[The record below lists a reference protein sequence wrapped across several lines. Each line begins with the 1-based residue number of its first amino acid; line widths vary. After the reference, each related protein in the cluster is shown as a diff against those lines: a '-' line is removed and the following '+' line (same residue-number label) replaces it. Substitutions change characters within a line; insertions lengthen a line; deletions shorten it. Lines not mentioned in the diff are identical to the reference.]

1 MPPDHRLKIRLM
13 LPLCDVSEHDQEV
26 GRVQVPL
33 RPEPGGGARGD
44 IQSPG
49 DGSVFAECRH
59 CPGSTKLDVAV
70 LQLAQPPQLVLSSA
84 AARVLHS
91 SAAPRV
97 SCAVSAVPP
106 PAAATWT
113 VCWGG
118 DTGHCTS
125 EEVQVDICTYLSIY
139 GQKVFLD
146 KVVILNLSTHLFI
159 CLLTKVSRNTSGHP
173 LTLVSTSLQ
182 LASYSSSEVRVR
194 CSATNFLGTNT
205 SDTLTFTV
213 VGSSRCV
220 LWSHLTSGQ

>member
-1 MPPDHRLKIRLM
+1 M

-33 RPEPGGGARGD
+33 RPEPGGGARGE

-49 DGSVFAECRH
+49 DSSVFAECRH

-97 SCAVSAVPP
+97 SCSVSAVPP

-125 EEVQVDICTYLSIY
+125 EEVQVDTCTYLST
-139 GQKVFLD
+139 GCPVCLVLKQGAVNQLFLGVFLIFLACLD
-146 KVVILNLSTHLFI
+146 HSRWAQFHLGIL
-159 CLLTKVSRNTSGHP
+159 GP
-173 LTLVSTSLQ
+173 Q
-182 LASYSSSEVRVR
+182 E
-194 CSATNFLGTNT
+194 
-205 SDTLTFTV
+205 
-213 VGSSRCV
+213 
-220 LWSHLTSGQ
+220 